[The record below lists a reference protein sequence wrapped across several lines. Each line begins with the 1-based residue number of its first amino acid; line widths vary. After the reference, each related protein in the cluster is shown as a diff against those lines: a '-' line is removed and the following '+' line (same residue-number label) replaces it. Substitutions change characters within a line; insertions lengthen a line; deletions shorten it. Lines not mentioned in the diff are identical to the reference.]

1 MSKNNVPYNQPI
13 EESKDKPLLNIFT
26 KSKVQKLL
34 NEQLEFTQGVLKDEK
49 PVTGILTVASV
60 EDTDEEEAHGE
71 SLLTCSNHLYYSLM
85 LGALDTILTAMDE
98 GNNLG
103 KFGLNTQDL
112 ASEVVDYLFNRI
124 NTALN
129 IESVE
134 VGDLNNLLETHPEM
148 EDFVSNHFS
157 SFIFVADED

>member
-13 EESKDKPLLNIFT
+13 KESKDKPLFNIFT

-34 NEQLEFTQGVLKDEK
+34 NEQLEFTQGLLKAEK

-85 LGALDTILTAMDE
+85 LGALDTILTSMDE
-98 GNNLG
+98 GDNLG
-103 KFGLNTQDL
+103 EFGLNTQDL

-129 IESVE
+129 IESGE
-134 VGDLNNLLETHPEM
+134 VDDLNNLLETHPEM

-157 SFIFVADED
+157 SFIFVSDEG

>member
-1 MSKNNVPYNQPI
+1 MSKNSVPYTQPI
-13 EESKDKPLLNIFT
+13 EESKDKPLFNIFT

-34 NEQLEFTQGVLKDEK
+34 NEQLEFTQDLLKDEK

-71 SLLTCSNHLYYSLM
+71 SLLTCSSHLYYSLM

-98 GNNLG
+98 GDNLG
-103 KFGLNTQDL
+103 EFGLNTQDL

-129 IESVE
+129 IESGE
-134 VGDLNNLLETHPEM
+134 VDDLNNLLETHPEM

>member
-1 MSKNNVPYNQPI
+1 MK
-13 EESKDKPLLNIFT
+13 
-26 KSKVQKLL
+26 
-34 NEQLEFTQGVLKDEK
+34 K

-71 SLLTCSNHLYYSLM
+71 SLLTCSSHLYYSLM

-124 NTALN
+124 HTALN

>member
-13 EESKDKPLLNIFT
+13 EESKDKPLFNIFT

-34 NEQLEFTQGVLKDEK
+34 NEQLEFTQGLLKDEK

-71 SLLTCSNHLYYSLM
+71 SLLTCSSHLYYSLM

-98 GNNLG
+98 GDNLG
-103 KFGLNTQDL
+103 EFGLNTQDL

-129 IESVE
+129 IESGE
-134 VGDLNNLLETHPEM
+134 VDDLNNLLETHPEM

>member
-13 EESKDKPLLNIFT
+13 EESKDKPLFNIFT
-26 KSKVQKLL
+26 KSKVQNLL
-34 NEQLEFTQGVLKDEK
+34 NEQLEFTQGLLKDEK

-71 SLLTCSNHLYYSLM
+71 SLLTCSSHLYYSLM

-98 GNNLG
+98 GDNLG
-103 KFGLNTQDL
+103 EFGLNTQDL

-129 IESVE
+129 IESGE
-134 VGDLNNLLETHPEM
+134 VDDLNNLLETHPEM

>member
-1 MSKNNVPYNQPI
+1 M
-13 EESKDKPLLNIFT
+13 
-26 KSKVQKLL
+26 
-34 NEQLEFTQGVLKDEK
+34 LKDEK

-98 GNNLG
+98 GDNLG
-103 KFGLNTQDL
+103 EFGLNTQDL

-129 IESVE
+129 IESGE
-134 VGDLNNLLETHPEM
+134 VDDLNNLLETHPEM

-157 SFIFVADED
+157 SFIFVSDEG

>member
-13 EESKDKPLLNIFT
+13 EESKDKPLFNIFT

-34 NEQLEFTQGVLKDEK
+34 NEQLEFTQGLLKDEK

-98 GNNLG
+98 GDNLG
-103 KFGLNTQDL
+103 EFGLNTQDL

-129 IESVE
+129 IESGE
-134 VGDLNNLLETHPEM
+134 VDDLNNLLETHPEI

-157 SFIFVADED
+157 SFIFVSDEG

>member
-1 MSKNNVPYNQPI
+1 MFKNNVPYNQPI
-13 EESKDKPLLNIFT
+13 EESKDKPLFNIFT

-34 NEQLEFTQGVLKDEK
+34 NEQLEFTQGLLKDEK

-71 SLLTCSNHLYYSLM
+71 SLLTCSSHLYYSLM

-98 GNNLG
+98 GDNLG
-103 KFGLNTQDL
+103 EFGLNTQDL

-129 IESVE
+129 IESGE
-134 VGDLNNLLETHPEM
+134 VDDLNNLLETHPEM